1 MSTGTKFDIQDLR
14 EVRAKSL
21 ISASYFVAFIRNLII
36 LGLDAEHMMDAS
48 YIISSKDSP
57 SSSKDGIGTYSSLS

>member
-1 MSTGTKFDIQDLR
+1 MQMSTGTKSDIQDLR

-36 LGLDAEHMMDAS
+36 LGLDAEHTMDAS
-48 YIISSKDSP
+48 YIISSKD
-57 SSSKDGIGTYSSLS
+57 